1 MDIRLTQSIQI
12 QHLIRQVS
20 KGGKKK
26 KYYEE
31 PEVDMIDILVDDIMK
46 VSGETEEVEEGGFD
60 NF

>member
-1 MDIRLTQSIQI
+1 M
-12 QHLIRQVS
+12 
-20 KGGKKK
+20 K

-31 PEVDMIDILVDDIMK
+31 PEVDTVILVDDIMK